1 MRMRHTRAPDKSVG
15 RTSIV
20 VQFRVVDESEVV
32 IQPPLIR
39 VVANTKFVE
48 FDGSVRHAGS
58 VRRMWRKKVRTVLI
72 RHNKSRTNR
81 GLIPH
86 NRAKWVEIFAPTIGF
101 MPK

>member
-1 MRMRHTRAPDKSVG
+1 MRHTRAPDKSVG

-72 RHNKSRTNR
+72 RHNQMRIEHR
-81 GLIPH
+81 RDLQQ
-86 NRAKWVEIFAPTIGF
+86 RC
-101 MPK
+101 